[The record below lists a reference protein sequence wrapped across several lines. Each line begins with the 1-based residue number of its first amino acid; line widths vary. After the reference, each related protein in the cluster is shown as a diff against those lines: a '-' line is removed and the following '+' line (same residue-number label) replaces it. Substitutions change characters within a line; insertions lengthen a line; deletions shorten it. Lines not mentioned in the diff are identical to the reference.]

1 MSRLLDFYRKEWP
14 RVGAVAAMALGGA
27 SVLAASRKEPD
38 LNLRALAVMNSVTMS
53 AHQFEEY
60 VEPGFFPG
68 QANRTIFKSEHP
80 RNWPLNAQG
89 LMCANVRF
97 STLYVLPI
105 LFPKVKWLTLPAAT
119 LGIFQAFAHGVLMP
133 RLAHAK
139 YSPGFLTAFF
149 LHVPIGIGTIRALR
163 AGGPISVADV
173 AKSAGA
179 LAVFGLAGVFAPN
192 YLAADKNSPY
202 LLSEK
207 QMGAYDVNARLADP
221 EREGTT

>member
-1 MSRLLDFYRKEWP
+1 MSRVLDFYRKEWP

-27 SVLAASRKEPD
+27 SVLAASGKKPD

-68 QANRTIFKSEHP
+68 QTNHAIFKSDHP

-89 LMCANVRF
+89 LMCANVGF

-105 LFPKVKWLTLPAAT
+105 LFPKVKWLALPAAT

-149 LHVPIGIGTIRALR
+149 LHVPIGVATIRALR
-163 AGGPISVADV
+163 AEGPISAPDV
-173 AKSAGA
+173 AKSAGT
-179 LAVFGLAGVFAPN
+179 LAVFAVVGVFAPN
-192 YLAADKNSPY
+192 YLAADRNSPY

-207 QMGAYDVNARLADP
+207 QMGVYDARAGLTDA
-221 EREGTT
+221 EGGGTA